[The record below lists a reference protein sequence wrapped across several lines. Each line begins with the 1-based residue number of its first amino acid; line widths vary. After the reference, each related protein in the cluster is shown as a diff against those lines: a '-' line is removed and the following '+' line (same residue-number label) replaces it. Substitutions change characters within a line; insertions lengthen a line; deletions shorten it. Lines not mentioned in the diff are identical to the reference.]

1 MPIEKLKVLYNKKP
15 AGDVKSLKEVL
26 AGGTVPEGN
35 NGELELSLMV
45 MGGQATYD
53 SEEAKAARA
62 AREVQ
67 KEAKKVEEVK
77 VEVPEVEM
85 KDSQATETE
94 TKTGGEAAGPV
105 AQGLS
110 GSAVLET
117 EEFWE
122 DLKGYL
128 QQRIRD
134 VEAAEEVVGKFRG
147 AWKGG
152 KN

>member
-26 AGGTVPEGN
+26 GGTVLE

-53 SEEAKAARA
+53 SEEARGAREARA
-62 AREVQ
+62 AAASKQ
-67 KEAKKVEEVK
+67 KEA
-77 VEVPEVEM
+77 VPEVEM
-85 KDSQATETE
+85 KDATQQQEKTETS
-94 TKTGGEAAGPV
+94 GEDHGHIQAGPV

-110 GSAVLET
+110 GVAVLDT

-147 AWKGG
+147 AWKTTCG
-152 KN
+152 N